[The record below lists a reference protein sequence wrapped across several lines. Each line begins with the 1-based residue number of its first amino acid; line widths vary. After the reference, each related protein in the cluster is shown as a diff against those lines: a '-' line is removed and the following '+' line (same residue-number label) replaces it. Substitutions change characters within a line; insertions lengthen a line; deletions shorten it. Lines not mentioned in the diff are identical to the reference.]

1 MFLIIKVRIFGT
13 FQASQCAQRRILSL
27 VSQSLRGVASQPSP
41 LNSLGAHPGAL
52 GPLSG
57 AVPLMAATHYRGDY
71 QHGGSLQS
79 QHHPR
84 TNGSNGRRTRHQH
97 QQQQHSSK
105 EAAANTNSAQTN
117 GTASSSSSSS
127 SSSSKEL
134 PKEATNGNVAESVPA
149 PSQSPAPQPAVQQ
162 QAPALAAAS
171 A

>member
-117 GTASSSSSSS
+117 GTVSSSSSSS

>member
-1 MFLIIKVRIFGT
+1 MFLKIKVRIFGT

-52 GPLSG
+52 GPLGG
-57 AVPLMAATHYRGDY
+57 AMPLMAATHYRGEY
-71 QHGGSLQS
+71 QHGGLQS

-105 EAAANTNSAQTN
+105 EAANTNSAQTN

-127 SSSSKEL
+127 SSSKEL
-134 PKEATNGNVAESVPA
+134 PKEATNGNSAESVPA